1 MRNCLFLTFS
11 AHTNT
16 VATTAALWSRMQFNH
31 QYSHQFRSP
40 QGGNKFGNSL
50 ARDPPYSSCHG
61 TLSERHHDGSLS
73 NESDRMKDFITE
85 SNQPGMLVLAWNWS
99 TWTFKTLGISCVVP
113 FWVPLKCNDYF
124 FFKFWVRLKMS
135 LFFKNSSS
143 DLL

>member
-1 MRNCLFLTFS
+1 
-11 AHTNT
+11 
-16 VATTAALWSRMQFNH
+16 MQFNH

-85 SNQPGMLVLAWNWS
+85 SNQPGMLVLAWN
-99 TWTFKTLGISCVVP
+99 LDRRGH
-113 FWVPLKCNDYF
+113 LKHLVSHVWF
-124 FFKFWVRLKMS
+124 
-135 LFFKNSSS
+135 LFGCP
-143 DLL
+143 